1 MIVGSLLIACD
12 RLFPYSASVDVE
24 SGSPRYFCHVFFQF
38 HDNTQFLQDEPV
50 PNNLDNWG
58 ITPLSQLMRELN
70 EGSIN
75 HMLDV
80 AKFLLLWQHSE
91 EKFTRTAIEQAITN
105 CVDEIMPRVTL
116 LPKISPD
123 MACLLSNYMLLI
135 VYRSFFDDVGT
146 NLEAILAYG
155 SDQIGA
161 YDRLLLAN
169 EVNVGLHID
178 RLYSNLANIV
188 WYTSPLIDTEYMPG
202 EDMVDHVAS
211 RNLELYEDEDWFTR
225 ELHLQGHLEDVL
237 HGPEHITKD
246 EVSDPLAASNPSPP
260 PCDICGDTNTTTRKL
275 KACQHHMCEDCLTAQ
290 LDSQHACRYKCPFCR
305 ANFLSS
311 D

>member
-1 MIVGSLLIACD
+1 MWATLALDALIRHSALIAELSRESSQFYRAVGRICKAFTTVSPEADDTEAARFPWLTHGLSSRHMIVGSLLIACD

-105 CVDEIMPRVTL
+105 CVDEVCLNIQEYIHDKLR
-116 LPKISPD
+116 LPDYPD
-123 MACLLSNYMLLI
+123 Y
-135 VYRSFFDDVGT
+135 
-146 NLEAILAYG
+146 
-155 SDQIGA
+155 
-161 YDRLLLAN
+161 
-169 EVNVGLHID
+169 
-178 RLYSNLANIV
+178 
-188 WYTSPLIDTEYMPG
+188 
-202 EDMVDHVAS
+202 
-211 RNLELYEDEDWFTR
+211 
-225 ELHLQGHLEDVL
+225 
-237 HGPEHITKD
+237 
-246 EVSDPLAASNPSPP
+246 AAS
-260 PCDICGDTNTTTRKL
+260 DTAT
-275 KACQHHMCEDCLTAQ
+275 
-290 LDSQHACRYKCPFCR
+290 
-305 ANFLSS
+305 
-311 D
+311 